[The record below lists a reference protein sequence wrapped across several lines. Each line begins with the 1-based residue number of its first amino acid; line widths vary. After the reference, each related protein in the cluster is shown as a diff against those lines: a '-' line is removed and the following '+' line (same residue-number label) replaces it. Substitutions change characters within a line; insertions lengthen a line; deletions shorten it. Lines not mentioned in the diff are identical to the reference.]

1 MKNTKKITLC
11 SMTAALSVVVML
23 TSYFPYLTY
32 AIPAVAGLFM
42 MVPLIECGVSW
53 GFAGYLSSA
62 VIIFIVGEPEATVL
76 YIMLFGYYPVLKSV
90 IEKIRQQLIEW
101 ILKLLCFNAAAI
113 ASYYV
118 STRLFGIPFDE
129 FGEWG
134 KYGALV
140 FLALCNVVFVLYD
153 IGISRIASRYMYS
166 LHDKVRKII
175 K

>member
-42 MVPLIECGVSW
+42 MVTLIECGVSW

-76 YIMLFGYYPVLKSV
+76 YIMLFGYYPVLKSI
-90 IEKIRQQLIEW
+90 IEKIRQLLQNGKRNFN
-101 ILKLLCFNAAAI
+101 ILDTLLVQVI
-113 ASYYV
+113 
-118 STRLFGIPFDE
+118 D
-129 FGEWG
+129 
-134 KYGALV
+134 
-140 FLALCNVVFVLYD
+140 
-153 IGISRIASRYMYS
+153 
-166 LHDKVRKII
+166 
-175 K
+175 